1 MKVKDSS
8 IDKRTKKLVAEK
20 LVHYFNERVKGR
32 ESLIN
37 KFRDRSSGFKRQ
49 IVRLDNQLKQ
59 NEETGDTLQEIDF
72 QQLKIENQQYLDK
85 IDEKNVELV
94 TLKRQVAKFNQIHN
108 HYKDQLQLATQDL
121 MEIERRIDKQNM
133 LLEHTLRDLS
143 AVKQEQTRVVI
154 KHSRLVEQ
162 TENYRVPE
170 ILDYVR
176 KKALL
181 YNLQRDC
188 EVWQRKVELVSVN
201 THFID

>member
-1 MKVKDSS
+1 M
-8 IDKRTKKLVAEK
+8 R
-20 LVHYFNERVKGR
+20 
-32 ESLIN
+32 
-37 KFRDRSSGFKRQ
+37 
-49 IVRLDNQLKQ
+49 Q
-59 NEETGDTLQEIDF
+59 NEETGDSLQEIDF

-85 IDEKNVELV
+85 IDEKNLELV
-94 TLKRQVAKFNQIHN
+94 ILKRQVAKFNQTLN
-108 HYKDQLQLATQDL
+108 HYKDQLHYATDDL
-121 MEIERRIDKQNM
+121 TDIERRIDKQNI
-133 LLEHTLRDLS
+133 LFERTLRELS
-143 AVKQEQTRVVI
+143 AVNHEQNRVTR

-201 THFID
+201 TFIY